1 MAQSTLFA
9 MMDTFS
15 NSGGIKFFNHVPG
28 GCNVLY
34 MDGHVDWVPY
44 VAPAPGQDNTESM
57 DLGATQPV
65 LPSLA
70 SLIGIFTSEN
80 NM

>member
-1 MAQSTLFA
+1 
-9 MMDTFS
+9 
-15 NSGGIKFFNHVPG
+15 
-28 GCNVLY
+28 
-34 MDGHVDWVPY
+34 VDWVPY